1 MEIEGELLV
10 HRESWGEKKGTEE
23 EREKQES
30 SETGRNEGRRK
41 TV

>member
-1 MEIEGELLV
+1 MGY
-10 HRESWGEKKGTEE
+10 RESWGEKKGMEE

-30 SETGRNEGRRK
+30 SETGRNEDPPGRRN